1 VVNPFILDSYTSSFT
16 QSFFL
21 QYLIICLIL
30 NDQCSQHGEW
40 LHVKAHVKSVS
51 DKDNLKYV

>member
-1 VVNPFILDSYTSSFT
+1 
-16 QSFFL
+16 
-21 QYLIICLIL
+21 LIICLIIL